1 MIKVIETHLYGV
13 FPEEIISDNLIKLIE
28 NKFKKNQDFAIKSV
42 PKKTDPKEISNPT
55 IGFYSP
61 YGIVYISNP
70 EKKKGLIAVDFS
82 KKILIYNPNEET
94 FFEQRDSVVYIQT
107 TSQYIRESYTKIL
120 EEFQTQGYNFH
131 KFSQKDNSNSIA
143 NFAST
148 KELDIGK
155 QLKLEELL

>member
-1 MIKVIETHLYGV
+1 MIKVIETNLYGV
-13 FPEEIISDNLIKLIE
+13 LPEEVISDNLIKLIE
-28 NKFKKNQDFAIKSV
+28 NKFKKNQDFVIKSV

-61 YGIVYISNP
+61 YGMVYISNP
-70 EKKKGLIAVDFS
+70 QKKKGLIAIDFS
-82 KKILIYNPNEET
+82 RKILIYNPNEET
-94 FFEQRDSVVYIQT
+94 FFEQRDSVVYVQT
-107 TSQYIRESYTKIL
+107 TSCYVREEYPQLLS
-120 EEFQTQGYNFH
+120 EFETGGYKFH
-131 KFSQKDNSNSIA
+131 KFSQKNNSKSIA